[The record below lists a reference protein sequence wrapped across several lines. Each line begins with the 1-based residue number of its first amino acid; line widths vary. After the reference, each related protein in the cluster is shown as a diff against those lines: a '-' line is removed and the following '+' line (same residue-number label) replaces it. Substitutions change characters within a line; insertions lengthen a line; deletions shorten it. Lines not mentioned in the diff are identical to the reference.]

1 MEVFKK
7 KFKKIKEEG
16 KEIKKEI
23 RERTLGYI
31 TVALGLVAALA
42 WNEAIKASIE
52 HFFPLSRNTLLAK
65 FIYAVL
71 MTLVVVIMSVYLARL
86 FKRESK

>member
-31 TVALGLVAALA
+31 TAALGLVAALA

>member
-7 KFKKIKEEG
+7 KFKKIKEEE

-31 TVALGLVAALA
+31 TAALGLVAALA

>member
-1 MEVFKK
+1 MNKNLK
-7 KFKKIKEEG
+7 L
-16 KEIKKEI
+16 EILDKMSGLM
-23 RERTLGYI
+23 TAGF
-31 TVALGLVAALA
+31 GLVAALA